1 LLTRLILF
9 DPDLLKANHS
19 IQLGACKIVFHNPN
33 NVTMW
38 DKLLLLPNQKK
49 SFCSTGSALM
59 EGIVCWALSEAQT
72 EF

>member
-1 LLTRLILF
+1 LAQIYEKYIIAFSLE
-9 DPDLLKANHS
+9 HV
-19 IQLGACKIVFHNPN
+19 KIVLHDPN

-49 SFCSTGSALM
+49 SFCSTASALM
-59 EGIVCWALSEAQT
+59 EGFVCWALSEAQT